1 VVFELVSGA
10 EPIPGYRL
18 VAELGRGSCGRVW
31 KADRPGGGQV
41 AMKFVPLDSAAGT
54 VEERAVE
61 CIVGIRHPHLLAL
74 FGVWRLEAYLLIGME
89 LADRT
94 LQDCY
99 RQAQKAGLP
108 GIPFAELLEHMDG
121 AARGLDYLNAP
132 RHPHPQGG
140 DRRVSF
146 QHRDI
151 KPTNLFLV
159 GDGVK
164 VGDWG
169 LIRMLQ
175 DALTDHTGSM
185 TPAYAAP
192 EFFQGKTT
200 THSDQYSLGVSYYFL
215 RTGRLPFV
223 GDLRDG
229 HLNRP
234 PDLSRLD
241 DRRERQ
247 VLERALA
254 KNPHERW
261 PSCREFVEALRD
273 SGGRFPTRPVAAADR
288 TSGAG
293 PPTQPC
299 PPPGLGMPR
308 FHYGSVVPPPYFI
321 GREREL
327 AEARD
332 IIAAGQS
339 FLIVGKHRVGK
350 TSFCHKL
357 VHELMGSPNNQVLAA
372 YLNLQQLLD
381 LTIETFLE
389 HTLLNL
395 MGEIARQVF
404 RCKYSDL
411 MRPRPA
417 DAHPG
422 LEGDAVFGT
431 FVHMFNLVRRRT
443 QSVQGVSPSALR
455 TQEFV
460 QFTNDL
466 LDLVRRRGWSNFAI
480 FYDEANRL
488 PRELSIDLLVSNE
501 EALNA
506 AGVISIYVASP
517 VMADAFRPLYESF
530 GRELRLG
537 SFASIE
543 DLRRLL
549 ARYYFD
555 DASRTADLPVAPDA
569 VELLWKLT
577 SGRPFAI
584 QLLAGHS
591 FECARAR
598 RSEAVQASDVEEASR
613 TLQGDRRLGS
623 ASDPDGD

>member
-18 VAELGRGSCGRVW
+18 VAELGRGSCGQVW

-41 AMKFVPLDSAAGT
+41 ALKFVPLNSAAGA
-54 VEERAVE
+54 VEERALE
-61 CIVGIRHPHLLAL
+61 CVIGIRHPHLLAL
-74 FGVWRLEAYLLIGME
+74 FGVWRLDAFLLIGME

-94 LQDCY
+94 LLDCY
-99 RQAQKAGLP
+99 REAERAGLP
-108 GIPFAELLEHMDG
+108 GIPFAELLEQMDG

-132 RHPHPQGG
+132 RHPHPRG
-140 DRRVSF
+140 DGRRVSF

-169 LIRMLQ
+169 LIRMLV
-175 DALTDHTGSM
+175 DVVTDHTGSM

-192 EFFQGKTT
+192 EFFHGKTSN
-200 THSDQYSLGVSYYFL
+200 HSDQYSLAVSYYFL
-215 RTGRLPFV
+215 RTGHLPFA

-247 VLERALA
+247 VVERALA
-254 KNPHERW
+254 KNPQERW
-261 PSCREFVEALRD
+261 TTCREFVEALRE
-273 SGGRFPTRPVAAADR
+273 SVRRTPFSFAQAGCSVA
-288 TSGAG
+288 GL
-293 PPTQPC
+293 PTQRGSSL
-299 PPPGLGMPR
+299 PGLSMPR

-321 GREREL
+321 DRDREL
-327 AEARD
+327 AEAQQ

-357 VHELMGSPNNQVLAA
+357 IHQLMGSPDNQVLAA
-372 YLNLQQLLD
+372 YLNLQQLLN

-411 MRPRPA
+411 MRPNPA
-417 DAHPG
+417 DAHAG
-422 LEGDAVFGT
+422 LAGDAVFGS
-431 FVHMFNLVRRRT
+431 FVHIFNLVRRRT
-443 QSVQGVSPSALR
+443 QSVQGVSPAPLPA
-455 TQEFV
+455 QEFV

-466 LDLVRRRGWSNFAI
+466 LDLVRRCGWSNFAI

-488 PRELSIDLLVSNE
+488 PRELSIDLLVSHA
-501 EALNA
+501 EALNT
-506 AGVISIYVASP
+506 AGVMSVYVASP
-517 VMADAFRPLYESF
+517 VMAEAFRPLYEAF
-530 GRELRLG
+530 GRELHLG

-555 DASRTADLPVAPDA
+555 DASRIADLPVAGEA
-569 VELLWKLT
+569 IELLWNVAR
-577 SGRPFAI
+577 GQPFPI
-584 QLLAGHS
+584 QLLAGRS
-591 FECARAR
+591 FDLARAEQANEVGA
-598 RSEAVQASDVEEASR
+598 SHVAGACEALKAEKRFPFLDDSQPA
-613 TLQGDRRLGS
+613 
-623 ASDPDGD
+623 